1 MAIRVCSLNPDLHW
15 LYGWARAL
23 RRDGVRVAR
32 RLVCVRQKLA
42 NIATTDRRSQQAVE
56 ALEALRQ
63 LLQTSVASKSHLH
76 RVPSPMLHLYV
87 LCVAMCCSK
96 SQLHRVP
103 SPMRCQPAST
113 PTTLY
118 TFCCRYYAYVCL
130 VCCSVLQCVGVSI
143 LL

>member
-76 RVPSPMLHLYV
+76 RVPSFV
-87 LCVAMCCSK
+87 LQCVAMCCS
-96 SQLHRVP
+96 
-103 SPMRCQPAST
+103 
-113 PTTLY
+113 
-118 TFCCRYYAYVCL
+118 
-130 VCCSVLQCVGVSI
+130 VLQLVAATSRA
-143 LL
+143 